1 MHLRVLDLRVTMCHR
16 LVKDIR
22 EVTGKLLCVTCTRLY
37 HNHKFKALSFI
48 CNKVLYT
55 RLVNHTKTYN
65 WVREKLAI
73 LIRLI
78 YLAYL

>member
-48 CNKVLYT
+48 CN
-55 RLVNHTKTYN
+55 NDSFIHTFSEPHKN
-65 WVREKLAI
+65 L
-73 LIRLI
+73 
-78 YLAYL
+78 